1 SRTAARLEIHLP
13 AKSGG
18 ARGSACGDELVQ
30 VAAASLGERFDSDLQ
45 EAAAA
50 DPAREYSAWRQGRG
64 VLPPDGELQLP
75 ADVRAVD
82 AARTV
87 DGDPLQHGLVRNAA
101 HRRAAFLRVH
111 GVSRD

>member
-18 ARGSACGDELVQ
+18 ARGSAGGDELVQ

-50 DPAREYSAWRQGRG
+50 DPAREDSARRQSRG
-64 VLPPDGELQLP
+64 LLPPDRELQLP

-82 AARTV
+82 AAWAG
-87 DGDPLQHGLVRNAA
+87 DGDPLQHGLVRDAA
-101 HRRAAFLRVH
+101 SWRARRL
-111 GVSRD
+111 